1 MHRCM
6 TTSAILVA
14 ALVLAACTGSPGVDT
29 GDTPSALPSAT
40 ATAAAPS
47 PTGDDVTASATA
59 SASPTDGPLGDAAE
73 CENEE
78 LGYEVEYPEDWW
90 ANERI
95 EPDEPTLTPIPECM
109 YFAREPVDLRPNAGL
124 PAGLA
129 VHFDIREG
137 QEALDPELMES
148 YGEVLGQDED
158 TVDDRPAV
166 VWETEVTNGTSFTPA
181 GSRTYQ
187 YVIELED
194 GSQLVAITDSV
205 HQDEEDYE
213 ATKPILDA
221 MMDSLELD
229 D

>member
-1 MHRCM
+1 M
-6 TTSAILVA
+6 TTFAILA

-29 GDTPSALPSAT
+29 GDTPSAVATPTSSAAASGSASPTGDEETSAAT
-40 ATAAAPS
+40 ATASPS
-47 PTGDDVTASATA
+47 
-59 SASPTDGPLGDAAE
+59 DGSLGDAQE

-78 LGYEVEYPEDWW
+78 LGYEVGYPEDWW

-109 YFAREPVDLRPNAGL
+109 YFAREPVDLQPNAGL
-124 PAGLA
+124 PGGLA
-129 VHFDIREG
+129 VHFDVREG
-137 QEALDPELMES
+137 QEAVDPELMES
-148 YGEVLGQDED
+148 YGEILGQDDD
-158 TVDDRPAV
+158 TVDGRPAT
-166 VWETEVTNGTSFTPA
+166 VWETEATNGTSFTPA

>member
-1 MHRCM
+1 M

-14 ALVLAACTGSPGVDT
+14 GILTACTGSPGADT
-29 GDTPSALPSAT
+29 GDSPSALPAAT
-40 ATAAAPS
+40 ATATTTGSAS
-47 PTGDDVTASATA
+47 PTGDDASASASA
-59 SASPTDGPLGDAAE
+59 SASPTEGPLGDAAA

-78 LGYEVEYPEDWW
+78 LGYEVDYPEDWW

-95 EPDEPTLTPIPECM
+95 EPDQPTLTPIPECM
-109 YFAREPVDLRPNAGL
+109 YFAREPVDLQPNAGL

-129 VHFDIREG
+129 VHFDVREG

-148 YGEVLGQDED
+148 YGEVLGRDED

-166 VWETEVTNGTSFTPA
+166 AWETEVTNGMSFTPA

-221 MMDSLELD
+221 MMDSLEFD